1 MNRRKSVP
9 GLLLIQAW
17 MNIGKI
23 KNTTVPHK
31 NQQSLMHENW
41 EENGKVYDISIYY
54 WDHRWLPKHWSRQQQ
69 QTAPKAPWKNNRR
82 YMPGDFQGFESL
94 LSSRLHSTRPGLT
107 GTWRD
112 LYRQQYDYCSDSTIP
127 GIGGQRA
134 ELKKSADSEQSRK
147 NHNNKTIGHT
157 VLYGISYYIPVL
169 GYSSHT
175 PTEFWNWIKK
185 LWCLPPTGTGGT
197 PTTQQTFVFL
207 SKF

>member
-94 LSSRLHSTRPGLT
+94 LSSLHTGLT
-107 GTWRD
+107 GD
-112 LYRQQYDYCSDSTIP
+112 LYSSTTIAHTA
-127 GIGGQRA
+127 QSL
-134 ELKKSADSEQSRK
+134 ESADSEQSRK
-147 NHNNKTIGHT
+147 NLNKMIGFEGPCWDST
-157 VLYGISYYIPVL
+157 MVIR
-169 GYSSHT
+169 
-175 PTEFWNWIKK
+175 
-185 LWCLPPTGTGGT
+185 
-197 PTTQQTFVFL
+197 
-207 SKF
+207 

>member
-94 LSSRLHSTRPGLT
+94 LSSRLFAQTAQSL
-107 GTWRD
+107 
-112 LYRQQYDYCSDSTIP
+112 
-127 GIGGQRA
+127 
-134 ELKKSADSEQSRK
+134 ELADSEQSRK
-147 NHNNKTIGHT
+147 NLNNKTIGHT

-185 LWCLPPTGTGGT
+185 LWCLPTGTGGT